1 MGLWEFVAST
11 HPVMR
16 AAVVA
21 AVAFVGVELF
31 KPGFAFAQLG
41 PNDYV
46 ERGFMKNLT
55 IDLGG
60 DQGQEETII
69 KGTWLPWWG
78 VPLGAFAFFSLFV

>member
-1 MGLWEFVAST
+1 MGLFEFVAST
-11 HPVMR
+11 HPVLR

-21 AVAFVGVELF
+21 AFGFVAVELF

-46 ERGFMKNLT
+46 ERGFMKNIT
-55 IDLGG
+55 IDIGG
-60 DQGQEETII
+60 DAGQEETVI

-78 VPLGAFAFFSLFV
+78 IPLGAFTLFALFV